1 MLPGPLRD
9 PGGNA
14 MPTYVTLS
22 NFTHQGIQNIKDTT
36 KRADAFKTAA
46 KKAGC
51 TVKEAL
57 WVQGQYDLVSVTEAP
72 DEATAM
78 AMALTIAKAGNA
90 TTQTMRAFSA
100 AEMEA
105 ILAKV
110 P

>member
-1 MLPGPLRD
+1 
-9 PGGNA
+9 
-14 MPTYVTLS
+14 MPTYVTLFK
-22 NFTHQGIQNIKDTT
+22 FTDQGIRNVKDTV
-36 KRADAFKTAA
+36 KRTEANKQAA
-46 KKAGC
+46 AQAGV